1 MRKRRTT
8 SLGFAALACA
18 TALLA
23 GCTPQTNGPPIEGP
37 ESTEE
42 RTYAKPIPEQPAS
55 STPANA
61 CANSGDGLRQP
72 VWTDSGS
79 VNVNISRVFAG
90 DPDMDDVSYD
100 DSKGDGWENYSH
112 DFDPKRLIIVALKS
126 SNLPLKGDDLTS
138 FTFQR
143 TERKNGFTT
152 CESPLD
158 TDVRFIGAR
167 DAGDGLSASIW
178 EVKSDDDFFDSDGFG
193 RALLDIRQ
201 AHIEGM
207 ADRYVKR
214 PERVESERAT
224 APRRAPA
231 FDDLQFYFK
240 NR

>member
-1 MRKRRTT
+1 M
-8 SLGFAALACA
+8 
-18 TALLA
+18 LLA
-23 GCTPQTNGPPIEGP
+23 GCTPETNGPPVEGQ
-37 ESTEE
+37 ESTEQ
-42 RTYAKPIPEQPAS
+42 RTYAKPTPERSAL
-55 STPANA
+55 STPANV
-61 CANSGDGLRQP
+61 CANSGAGLRHP

-79 VNVNISRVFAG
+79 INVNISRVFAG
-90 DPDMDDVSYD
+90 GPNMDDVNYD
-100 DSKGDGWENYSH
+100 DTKGDGWENYSH
-112 DFDPKRLIIVALKS
+112 DFDPKRLIVVALKS

-143 TERKNGFTT
+143 TERENGFTT
-152 CESPLD
+152 CEGPLD
-158 TDVRFIGAR
+158 TDVRFIGTR

-178 EVKSDDDFFDSDGFG
+178 EVESDDDFFDSDGFG

-214 PERVESERAT
+214 PERVESESAT

-231 FDDLQFYFK
+231 FDDLQFYYK